1 MEALLEINLDE
12 SNTKVDDDEELL
24 EYNSIQIEMRVGKG
38 YWKNFELEPSVETVS
53 WFETCTNFTKY
64 L

>member
-12 SNTKVDDDEELL
+12 SNTKVDDDEVLL
-24 EYNSIQIEMRVGKG
+24 EYNSIQIEIRAEKG
-38 YWKNFELEPSVETVS
+38 YLKNFQFEPSVQTVS
-53 WFETCTNFTKY
+53 WFETYINFTKY